1 MQRCSETIGAIA
13 RALAKAQIELAN
25 PEKVADRDHPV
36 SVPTRGRPQ
45 LPLCL
50 TRERAGFGAQ
60 EPWSAR
66 DCDGADD
73 LDRRRRPG

>member
-13 RALAKAQIELAN
+13 GALAKAQVEIAN
-25 PEKVADRDHPV
+25 PEESLTATIES

-50 TRERAGFGAQ
+50 TREWAGFGPQ
-60 EPWSAR
+60 KPWSAR
-66 DCDGADD
+66 DRDRADD
-73 LDRRRRPG
+73 LY